1 MMGRCDSREP
11 AAFLGERI
19 TAASLNQFYQR
30 DGTLSLS
37 LFPPLLPLC
46 LPPSLFLSYPF
57 FFLPSPPSLILSL
70 FVSLSLSFASLNSLA
85 EFAASWIDRLPPSR
99 TPDER
104 GNIARTFGATHP
116 RAEHDARSQAAQT
129 GGNF

>member
-1 MMGRCDSREP
+1 MTRVNRRLFSAKGLR
-11 AAFLGERI
+11 
-19 TAASLNQFYQR
+19 SLNQFYQR
-30 DGTLSLS
+30 DGTLSLFFL
-37 LFPPLLPLC
+37 LFFLFAF
-46 LPPSLFLSYPF
+46 LPPSLSYPF